1 MNSKHIPS
9 TELYK
14 QYYSAQAQKGGGAYF
29 SGRLF
34 QRGYGGQRGR
44 GIGSIFGSLF
54 RKALPFLT
62 TASKTLG
69 RAALKTGANVLSD
82 TAEGGDFRNSLRN
95 RMRETGGELKR
106 NATNQVLRAL
116 NSQTGAGKKRQN
128 KRRKRSRSKTPAIK
142 RRKLSKPV
150 RSSKT
155 VKQRRSPKK
164 RLKPRTFED
173 IFGS

>member
-1 MNSKHIPS
+1 MSSKHIPP

-14 QYYSAQAQKGGGAYF
+14 HYYSTQAQKGGGAYF
-29 SGRLF
+29 SGKLF
-34 QRGYGGQRGR
+34 QRGYGGQRGK

-69 RAALKTGANVLSD
+69 RAALKTGANVLAD
-82 TAEGGDFRNSLRN
+82 AAEGGNIRNSFRNRIK
-95 RMRETGGELKR
+95 ETGGDLKR

-116 NSQTGAGKKRQN
+116 NNQTGSGKKRGN
-128 KRRKRSRSKTPAIK
+128 KRKRVRSKTPAIK
-142 RRKLSKPV
+142 RKKLTKSV
-150 RSSKT
+150 RSSKA
-155 VKQRRSPKK
+155 VRRRRTPKAV
-164 RLKPRTFED
+164 KPRTFED